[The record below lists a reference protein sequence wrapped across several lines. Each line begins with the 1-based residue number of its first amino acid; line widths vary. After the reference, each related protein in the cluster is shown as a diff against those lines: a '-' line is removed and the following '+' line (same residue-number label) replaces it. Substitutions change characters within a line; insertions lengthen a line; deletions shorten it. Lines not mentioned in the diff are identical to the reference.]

1 MLKHIKHVLEH
12 DTVADKLR
20 RRSLHFEN
28 NKQDASVN
36 ADRGSPITP
45 LRTPPSGLTSAAT
58 TTSTSS
64 FNSSSSESVTGR
76 GGHAPVTT
84 KTDSRRSNPSAAKC
98 KPSTSSAVQSA
109 TNNPAA
115 AQLSCTS
122 AAQSYKPAA
131 SSAAKS
137 LKSTVPAAAHRRSS
151 STSAGVKVRTSI
163 NIPKTASGNP
173 RACRSSL
180 VSDSALTTV
189 KQPGKNSPTP
199 PQPIKIVPAGNIIPS
214 GKVHITGMTQG
225 VTKSMVLGPGSKS
238 YGYGSVVR
246 GNSYSP
252 TTSVSSSGTL
262 VIASSSTG
270 GSEVDTSWQRV
281 MNSPNPEEAKRLGNE
296 MFKKG
301 CFIDALKFYDRALKL
316 SPTNAKYHSNRA
328 AALSGL
334 GRIGEAVIE
343 CEQAI
348 QLDPNLA
355 RAHHRLATLLIRLGQ
370 VDSAGKHLFSVEE
383 PSDPMVV
390 KVLQQVDRHLNKC
403 AEARRRGL
411 WNVVLTKASAAM
423 ESGADM
429 SPQLVMCK
437 VEALLK
443 LQRLDEAQT
452 ILASSPNMELLP
464 ASFLKIRF
472 FDMISQAYIYFV
484 KSQIELALG
493 RFENAVTFTE
503 KASEID
509 PQNSEIKALYRNVRL
524 IVRAR
529 DRGNELYESERYTE
543 AIAAYTEGL
552 KFDQYNA
559 TLLGH
564 RAECFFKVGYWESSI
579 EDCNHALLILPSYT
593 KIRRQRAASYSKLER
608 WDEAVSDYEALRKE
622 LSYDREIA
630 ESLFHAQVALKR
642 SRGGV
647 VLNMEFGCEVEEI
660 STLEEFKAALTRPG
674 VSVVLFM
681 KVSDR
686 QCKEMSVF
694 MDALCIR
701 YPSLHFLKVDI
712 ERCPGVGDA
721 EKVRIV
727 PTFKIY
733 KLGTRMKEIVCPSKE
748 ALESSVRHYSL

>member
-28 NKQDASVN
+28 NKSETVN
-36 ADRGSPITP
+36 ADCGSPITP
-45 LRTPPSGLTSAAT
+45 LRSPPSGLTSAAT

-122 AAQSYKPAA
+122 AAQSYKPTA

-151 STSAGVKVRTSI
+151 SASAGVKVRSSI

-173 RACRSSL
+173 RASRSSL

-189 KQPGKNSPTP
+189 KQPGKSSTTP
-199 PQPIKIVPAGNIIPS
+199 PQPVKIVPAGNIIPS

-355 RAHHRLATLLIRLGQ
+355 RAHHRLATLLIR
-370 VDSAGKHLFSVEE
+370 
-383 PSDPMVV
+383 
-390 KVLQQVDRHLNKC
+390 
-403 AEARRRGL
+403 
-411 WNVVLTKASAAM
+411 
-423 ESGADM
+423 
-429 SPQLVMCK
+429 
-437 VEALLK
+437 
-443 LQRLDEAQT
+443 
-452 ILASSPNMELLP
+452 
-464 ASFLKIRF
+464 
-472 FDMISQAYIYFV
+472 
-484 KSQIELALG
+484 
-493 RFENAVTFTE
+493 
-503 KASEID
+503 
-509 PQNSEIKALYRNVRL
+509 
-524 IVRAR
+524 
-529 DRGNELYESERYTE
+529 
-543 AIAAYTEGL
+543 
-552 KFDQYNA
+552 
-559 TLLGH
+559 
-564 RAECFFKVGYWESSI
+564 
-579 EDCNHALLILPSYT
+579 
-593 KIRRQRAASYSKLER
+593 
-608 WDEAVSDYEALRKE
+608 
-622 LSYDREIA
+622 
-630 ESLFHAQVALKR
+630 
-642 SRGGV
+642 
-647 VLNMEFGCEVEEI
+647 
-660 STLEEFKAALTRPG
+660 
-674 VSVVLFM
+674 
-681 KVSDR
+681 
-686 QCKEMSVF
+686 
-694 MDALCIR
+694 
-701 YPSLHFLKVDI
+701 
-712 ERCPGVGDA
+712 
-721 EKVRIV
+721 
-727 PTFKIY
+727 
-733 KLGTRMKEIVCPSKE
+733 
-748 ALESSVRHYSL
+748 

>member
-12 DTVADKLR
+12 DTLADKLR

-28 NKQDASVN
+28 NKQDN
-36 ADRGSPITP
+36 GDRGSPITP
-45 LRTPPSGLTSAAT
+45 LQTPPSGLTSAAT

-76 GGHAPVTT
+76 GPVTT
-84 KTDSRRSNPSAAKC
+84 KTDSGRSNPSAAQC
-98 KPSTSSAVQSA
+98 KPSTSSAA

-122 AAQSYKPAA
+122 AAKSSKPAG
-131 SSAAKS
+131 KS
-137 LKSTVPAAAHRRSS
+137 LKSTNPSAAHRRLSS
-151 STSAGVKVRTSI
+151 ASAGAKARSG
-163 NIPKTASGNP
+163 NGNP
-173 RACRSSL
+173 RTGRSSVVL
-180 VSDSALTTV
+180 LDSALATT
-189 KQPGKNSPTP
+189 KQPGKSSVPPSPP
-199 PQPIKIVPAGNIIPS
+199 VKIVPAGNIIPS

-252 TTSVSSSGTL
+252 TSVSSSGSL
-262 VIASSSTG
+262 VVSRSG
-270 GSEVDTSWQRV
+270 GSEADTSWQRV
-281 MNSPNPEEAKRLGNE
+281 MNSSNPEEAKRLGNE

-301 CFIDALKFYDRALKL
+301 SFSLALKFYDRALEL
-316 SPTNAKYHSNRA
+316 SPTNATYRSNRA

-334 GRIGEAVIE
+334 GRIGEAVVE

-348 QLDPNLA
+348 QLDPSSA

-370 VDSAGKHLFSVEE
+370 VDIAGKHLFSVEE
-383 PSDPMVV
+383 PSDPVVV

-403 AEARRRGL
+403 ADARRRGL
-411 WNVVLTKASAAM
+411 WNVVLTQVSAAM
-423 ESGADM
+423 ESGADL
-429 SPQLVMCK
+429 SPQLAMCK

-443 LQRLDEAQT
+443 LLRLDEAQT
-452 ILASSPNMELLP
+452 ILESAPNMELLP

-484 KSQIELALG
+484 RSQIELALG
-493 RFENAVTFTE
+493 RFENAVTFAE
-503 KASEID
+503 KASEMD
-509 PQNSEIKALYRNVRL
+509 ARNREIETLYRNVRK

-543 AIAAYTEGL
+543 AITAYGEGL
-552 KFDQYNA
+552 KFDPYNA

-564 RAECFFKVGYWESSI
+564 RAECFFKVGFWESSI
-579 EDCNHALLILPSYT
+579 EDCNHALLVLPSYT

-608 WDEAVSDYEALRKE
+608 WDEAVSDYETLRKE

-660 STLEEFKAALTRPG
+660 SSLEEFKAALTRPG

-701 YPSLHFLKVDI
+701 YPSLHFLKVEI
-712 ERCPGVGDA
+712 EKCPVVGDA
-721 EKVRIV
+721 EKVRVV

>member
-20 RRSLHFEN
+20 RRSLHFDN
-28 NKQDASVN
+28 NKQDNN

-76 GGHAPVTT
+76 RGRTPVTT
-84 KTDSRRSNPSAAKC
+84 NTDSCRSNPSA
-98 KPSTSSAVQSA
+98 V
-109 TNNPAA
+109 TNNSAG

-122 AAQSYKPAA
+122 SAAQSSKPAA
-131 SSAAKS
+131 SSAAKFS
-137 LKSTVPAAAHRRSS
+137 KSTAPSAAGHRRSS
-151 STSAGVKVRTSI
+151 SASAGAKAKS
-163 NIPKTASGNP
+163 NSSIPKTNP
-173 RACRSSL
+173 RAGRSSAAL
-180 VSDSALTTV
+180 DSALATV
-189 KQPGKNSPTP
+189 KKPGKSSIPPSPP
-199 PQPIKIVPAGNIIPS
+199 VKILPAGNIIPS
-214 GKVHITGMTQG
+214 GKVHITGMTTTQG
-225 VTKSMVLGPGSKS
+225 VITKSMVLGPGSKS

-246 GNSYSP
+246 GNSCSP
-252 TTSVSSSGTL
+252 TTSVSSSSGAL
-262 VIASSSTG
+262 VVSRSG
-270 GSEVDTSWQRV
+270 GCSEGDTSWQRA

-301 CFIDALKFYDRALKL
+301 SFGLALKFYDRALEL
-316 SPTNAKYHSNRA
+316 SPTSATYHSNRA

-334 GRIGEAVIE
+334 GRIGEAVVE

-348 QLDPNLA
+348 QLDPSSA

-370 VDSAGKHLFSVEE
+370 VDIAGKHLFCVEE

-403 AEARRRGL
+403 ADARRRGL
-411 WNVVLTKASAAM
+411 WNVVLSQARAAM

-429 SPQLVMCK
+429 SPQLAMCK

-452 ILASSPNMELLP
+452 ILTLPPKMELLP
-464 ASFLKIRF
+464 ASFSQIRF

-484 KSQIELALG
+484 KTQIELALG
-493 RFENAVTFTE
+493 RFENATTFAE

-509 PQNSEIKALYRNVRL
+509 PRNPEIKTLYRNVRL

-543 AIAAYTEGL
+543 AGAAYTEGL
-552 KFDQYNA
+552 KFDPHNA

-593 KIRRQRAASYSKLER
+593 KIRRQRAASYSKLEK
-608 WDEAVSDYEALRKE
+608 WDEAVSDYETLRKE

-660 STLEEFKAALTRPG
+660 SSLEEFKAALTRPG
-674 VSVVLFM
+674 ASVVLFM

-694 MDALCIR
+694 MDALCVR
-701 YPSLHFLKVDI
+701 YPSMHFLKVEI
-712 ERCPGVGDA
+712 EKCPAVGDA
-721 EKVRIV
+721 EKVRVV

-733 KLGTRMKEIVCPSKE
+733 KLGSRMKEIVCPSKE

>member
-28 NKQDASVN
+28 NKSETVN

-45 LRTPPSGLTSAAT
+45 LRSPPSGLTSAAT

-137 LKSTVPAAAHRRSS
+137 LKSAVPPAAAHRRSS
-151 STSAGVKVRTSI
+151 STSAGVKVRSSI

-189 KQPGKNSPTP
+189 KQPGKSSTTP
-199 PQPIKIVPAGNIIPS
+199 PQPVKIVPAGNIIPS

-334 GRIGEAVIE
+334 GRIGEA
-343 CEQAI
+343 
-348 QLDPNLA
+348 
-355 RAHHRLATLLIRLGQ
+355 
-370 VDSAGKHLFSVEE
+370 E

-464 ASFLKIRF
+464 ASFLKIQF

-509 PQNSEIKALYRNVRL
+509 PRNSEIKALYRNVRL

>member
-1 MLKHIKHVLEH
+1 MLKHIKRVLEH

-28 NKQDASVN
+28 NKQDTSSVN

-76 GGHAPVTT
+76 GGHAPVTA
-84 KTDSRRSNPSAAKC
+84 KTGSGRSNPSAAKC
-98 KPSTSSAVQSA
+98 KPSTSSAVQTTTS
-109 TNNPAA
+109 NPAA
-115 AQLSCTS
+115 AQLSCTP

-151 STSAGVKVRTSI
+151 I
-163 NIPKTASGNP
+163 
-173 RACRSSL
+173 
-180 VSDSALTTV
+180 SDSALTTV
-189 KQPGKNSPTP
+189 KQPGKTSTTP
-199 PQPIKIVPAGNIIPS
+199 PQPVKIVPAGNIIPS
-214 GKVHITGMTQG
+214 GKVHITGMSQG

-262 VIASSSTG
+262 VISRSG

-301 CFIDALKFYDRALKL
+301 SFSLALKFYDRALEL

-334 GRIGEAVIE
+334 GRIGEAVVE

-370 VDSAGKHLFSVEE
+370 VDIAGKHLFCVEE

-403 AEARRRGL
+403 ADARRRGL
-411 WNVVLTKASAAM
+411 WNAVLTKASAAM

-429 SPQLVMCK
+429 SPQLAMCK

-509 PQNSEIKALYRNVRL
+509 PRNSEIKALYRNVRL

-564 RAECFFKVGYWESSI
+564 RAECFFKVGFCESSI

-608 WDEAVSDYEALRKE
+608 WDEAVSDYETLRKE
-622 LSYDREIA
+622 LSYDRDIA

>member
-334 GRIGEAVIE
+334 GRIGEA
-343 CEQAI
+343 
-348 QLDPNLA
+348 
-355 RAHHRLATLLIRLGQ
+355 
-370 VDSAGKHLFSVEE
+370 E

-452 ILASSPNMELLP
+452 ILASALNMELLP

-509 PQNSEIKALYRNVRL
+509 PRNSEIKALYRNVRL

-564 RAECFFKVGYWESSI
+564 RAECFFKVGFWESSI

-608 WDEAVSDYEALRKE
+608 WDEAVSDYETLRKE

-630 ESLFHAQVALKR
+630 ESLFYAQVALKR

-647 VLNMEFGCEVEEI
+647 VLNMEFGCEVEEL

-674 VSVVLFM
+674 VSVVLFT

-701 YPSLHFLKVDI
+701 YPSL
-712 ERCPGVGDA
+712 
-721 EKVRIV
+721 
-727 PTFKIY
+727 
-733 KLGTRMKEIVCPSKE
+733 
-748 ALESSVRHYSL
+748 

>member
-1 MLKHIKHVLEH
+1 MLKAIKHVLEH
-12 DTVADKLR
+12 DTAADKLR

-28 NKQDASVN
+28 SKQDN
-36 ADRGSPITP
+36 ADRGSPNTP

-64 FNSSSSESVTGR
+64 FNSSSSESVGR
-76 GGHAPVTT
+76 APVTK
-84 KTDSRRSNPSAAKC
+84 KTDSGRSIPSAAKC
-98 KPSTSSAVQSA
+98 NLSASSAVKFP

-115 AQLSCTS
+115 VKLSS
-122 AAQSYKPAA
+122 APAAQPSKPAA

-137 LKSTVPAAAHRRSS
+137 LKSTAPSAAVYRRSS
-151 STSAGVKVRTSI
+151 STSAGAKVRS
-163 NIPKTASGNP
+163 NSNP
-173 RACRSSL
+173 RAGRSSGAL
-180 VSDSALTTV
+180 DSALATT
-189 KQPGKNSPTP
+189 KQPGKSSVPPSPP
-199 PQPIKIVPAGNIIPS
+199 VKIVPAGNIIPS
-214 GKVHITGMTQG
+214 GKVHITGMTTTQG
-225 VTKSMVLGPGSKS
+225 VTKSRVLGPGSKS

-252 TTSVSSSGTL
+252 TTSVSSSPGAL
-262 VIASSSTG
+262 VISRSGG
-270 GSEVDTSWQRV
+270 GSEADTSWQRV
-281 MNSPNPEEAKRLGNE
+281 MNCPNPEEAKRLGNE

-301 CFIDALKFYDRALKL
+301 SFGLALKFYDRALEL

-334 GRIGEAVIE
+334 GRIGEAVVE

-348 QLDPNLA
+348 QLDPSSA

-370 VDSAGKHLFSVEE
+370 VDIAGKHLFSVEE

-403 AEARRRGL
+403 ADARRRGL
-411 WNVVLTKASAAM
+411 WNVVLTQVSAAM
-423 ESGADM
+423 ESGADL
-429 SPQLVMCK
+429 SPQLTMCK

-443 LQRLDEAQT
+443 LLRLDEAQT
-452 ILASSPNMELLP
+452 VLAPAPNMGLLP

-472 FDMISQAYIYFV
+472 FDMNSQAYIYFV

-493 RFENAVTFTE
+493 RFENAVTFAN

-509 PQNSEIKALYRNVRL
+509 PRNPEIKTLYRNVGL

-543 AIAAYTEGL
+543 AGAAYTEGL
-552 KFDQYNA
+552 KFDPQNA

-564 RAECFFKVGYWESSI
+564 RAECFFKVGFWESSI

-608 WDEAVSDYEALRKE
+608 WDEAVSDYETLRKE

-660 STLEEFKAALTRPG
+660 STLEEFKAALTRP
-674 VSVVLFM
+674 
-681 KVSDR
+681 VSDR

-694 MDALCIR
+694 MEALCIR
-701 YPSLHFLKVDI
+701 YPSLHFLKVEI
-712 ERCPGVGDA
+712 EKCPAVGDA

>member
-28 NKQDASVN
+28 NKQDANSVN

-76 GGHAPVTT
+76 GGGRTPVTT
-84 KTDSRRSNPSAAKC
+84 TNTDSRPSNPSAAQR
-98 KPSTSSAVQSA
+98 KPSSS
-109 TNNPAA
+109 
-115 AQLSCTS
+115 S
-122 AAQSYKPAA
+122 AAQSYKSAA

-137 LKSTVPAAAHRRSS
+137 LKSTTPSSAAHRRSS
-151 STSAGVKVRTSI
+151 SASAGAKGRSDSSV
-163 NIPKTASGNP
+163 PNP
-173 RACRSSL
+173 RAGRSS
-180 VSDSALTTV
+180 SALDRALATT
-189 KQPGKNSPTP
+189 KQPGKSSTP
-199 PQPIKIVPAGNIIPS
+199 PSPPVKILPAGNIFPS
-214 GKVHITGMTQG
+214 GKVHITGMTTTQG

-252 TTSVSSSGTL
+252 TKATSVSSSGSL
-262 VIASSSTG
+262 VISRSSG
-270 GSEVDTSWQRV
+270 GSEADTSWQRV

-301 CFIDALKFYDRALKL
+301 SIGLALKFYDRALEL
-316 SPTNAKYHSNRA
+316 SPTNATYHSNRA

-334 GRIGEAVIE
+334 GRIGEAVVE

-348 QLDPNLA
+348 RLDPNLA

-370 VDSAGKHLFSVEE
+370 VDIAGKHLFSVEE
-383 PSDPMVV
+383 PSDPTVV

-403 AEARRRGL
+403 ADARRRGL
-411 WNVVLTKASAAM
+411 WNVVLTQASAAM
-423 ESGADM
+423 ESGADL
-429 SPQLVMCK
+429 SPQLAMCK

-452 ILASSPNMELLP
+452 ILASATNMELLP
-464 ASFLKIRF
+464 ASFSQIRF
-472 FDMISQAYIYFV
+472 FDMVSQAYIYFV

-493 RFENAVTFTE
+493 RFENAVTLTE

-509 PQNSEIKALYRNVRL
+509 PRNPEIKTLYRNVRL
-524 IVRAR
+524 ILRAR

-543 AIAAYTEGL
+543 AIAAYGEGL
-552 KFDQYNA
+552 KFDPYNA

-564 RAECFFKVGYWESSI
+564 RAECFFKIGYWESSI

-608 WDEAVSDYEALRKE
+608 WDEAVSDYETLRKE
-622 LSYDREIA
+622 LYYDREIA

-660 STLEEFKAALTRPG
+660 CTLEEFKAALTRPG

-701 YPSLHFLKVDI
+701 YPSLHFLKVEI
-712 ERCPGVGDA
+712 EKCPAVGDA
-721 EKVRIV
+721 EKVRVV

>member
-28 NKQDASVN
+28 NKQDTSSVN

-84 KTDSRRSNPSAAKC
+84 KNGSGRSNPSAAKC

-115 AQLSCTS
+115 AQLSCTP

-151 STSAGVKVRTSI
+151 SASAGVKVRSSS

-189 KQPGKNSPTP
+189 KQPGKTSTTP
-199 PQPIKIVPAGNIIPS
+199 PQPVKIVPAGNIIPS
-214 GKVHITGMTQG
+214 GKVHITGMSQG

-262 VIASSSTG
+262 VISRSG

-301 CFIDALKFYDRALKL
+301 SFSLALKFYDRALEL

-334 GRIGEAVIE
+334 GRIGEAVVE

-370 VDSAGKHLFSVEE
+370 VDIAGKHLFCVEE

-403 AEARRRGL
+403 ADARRRGL
-411 WNVVLTKASAAM
+411 WNAVLTKASAAM

-429 SPQLVMCK
+429 SPQLAMCK

-509 PQNSEIKALYRNVRL
+509 PRNSEIKALYRNVRL

-564 RAECFFKVGYWESSI
+564 RAECFFKVGFCESSI

-608 WDEAVSDYEALRKE
+608 WDEAVSDYETLRKE
-622 LSYDREIA
+622 LSYDRDIA